1 MTLLDAT
8 SVLAVAKSIDFN
20 GLPGLRFLAI
30 NRHVEDRLVATAGYE
45 DKAAAVAYVENAKVT
60 SGTMAE
66 FMTE

>member
-8 SVLAVAKSIDFN
+8 SVLAVAKSIDFS
-20 GLPGLRFLAI
+20 GLHRLRLLAI
-30 NRHVEDRLVATAGYE
+30 NRHVEDQLVATAEYE
-45 DKAAAVAYVENAKVT
+45 DKTAAVAYVESAKVT